1 MTNMHSAH
9 WITRS
14 AVVVALA
21 AALAGC
27 AGSAPAPVD
36 PNAGALPNTPAA
48 SPDILAAVANARVAI
63 VTYMVESPGT
73 VVPQLVDLADY
84 GYDNSLTASTLTV
97 FSQALS
103 LEAKYCIEVKKGA
116 VGYVYKAVGNDAD
129 VIPGTCTKD
138 TDY

>member
-1 MTNMHSAH
+1 MTNMRSAH

-14 AVVVALA
+14 VLVVTLA

-27 AGSAPAPVD
+27 APSAPAPVD

-48 SPDILAAVANARVAI
+48 SADIVAGLANARIAV

-73 VVPQLVDLADY
+73 VVPQVAQLADY
-84 GYDNSLTASTLTV
+84 GYDNTLTNAAITV
-97 FSQALS
+97 YSQELS
-103 LEAKYCIEVKKGA
+103 LEAAYCLEAKTAAGF
-116 VGYVYKAVGNDAD
+116 VYKAVGNDGP